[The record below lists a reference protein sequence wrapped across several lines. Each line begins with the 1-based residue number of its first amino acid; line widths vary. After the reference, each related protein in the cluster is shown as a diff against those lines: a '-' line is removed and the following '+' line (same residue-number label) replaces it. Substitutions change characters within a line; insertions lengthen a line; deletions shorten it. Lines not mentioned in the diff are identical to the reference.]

1 MRPSVLLHSLSPV
14 LDAAKAQSVESELIE
29 NHREEVTQ
37 LKKLVTQKE
46 EDLHKTV
53 QKYEQVLQV
62 ARKTTFGFDFRE
74 DKSRNKEMY
83 TSHHHLEAISV
94 GSCPL
99 GCGFPFGRLSHELRH
114 LLH

>member
-1 MRPSVLLHSLSPV
+1 MWPSVLLHSLSPV
-14 LDAAKAQSVESELIE
+14 LNAAKAQSVEAELID
-29 NHREEVTQ
+29 NHREEVIQ

-62 ARKTTFGFDFRE
+62 ARKTTFCLDLKVKAEVKKCIHPISIWKPLVLAAAHWAVVFLFGSLSYE
-74 DKSRNKEMY
+74 
-83 TSHHHLEAISV
+83 LE
-94 GSCPL
+94 
-99 GCGFPFGRLSHELRH
+99 H

>member
-1 MRPSVLLHSLSPV
+1 MHSLSPV
-14 LDAAKAQSVESELIE
+14 LDAAKAQSVEAELID

-62 ARKTTFGFDFRE
+62 ARKTTFCLDFSTNA
-74 DKSRNKEMY
+74 SRNKEMY
-83 TSHHHLEAISV
+83 ISHHHLEVISL

-99 GCGFPFGRLSHELRH
+99 GCGFPFGSLSYELKH

>member
-1 MRPSVLLHSLSPV
+1 MDS
-14 LDAAKAQSVESELIE
+14 
-29 NHREEVTQ
+29 HREEVTQ
-37 LKKLVTQKE
+37 LKKLVAQKD

-62 ARKTTFGFDFRE
+62 ARKTTFCLDFR
-74 DKSRNKEMY
+74 KSVCIFHQRV
-83 TSHHHLEAISV
+83 EAISV

-99 GCGFPFGRLSHELRH
+99 GCGFPFGSLSYELKL